1 MKKKLNRIFLTSLL
15 SIFILGINS
24 GVVSAQVASEANN
37 EAAIEITE
45 DWVPKEPEKPKLPDT
60 GKPAATPKKSGILP
74 QTGEEKVMFATIIG
88 LGLILIVV
96 SRKLIKQQD

>member
-24 GVVSAQVASEANN
+24 GVVSAQVASETNN

-60 GKPAATPKKSGILP
+60 GKPTTPKKSGILP